1 MSYFT
6 FLGHP
11 MNLKRCLSFLVVC
24 VFTFFLA
31 FVPTSFFG
39 VNPETGL
46 PLFTLTQQRVI
57 AIFVFTAMMW
67 ILEVIPTWTTS
78 VVAIVSI
85 LLTTSNKG
93 LGFLI
98 SGEGVGQLTNYKD
111 IMAAFA
117 DPVIML
123 FLGGFVLAFAATKV
137 GLDVQLAKVML
148 KPFGTNPKMVLLGV
162 LLVIGVFSMFMSNT
176 ATAAMMLTFLTPV
189 LATLPKDGGGRIALA
204 LAIPIAANIGGMG
217 TPIGTPPNA
226 IALGAINDSL
236 PADQQI
242 TFVGWM
248 IRMVPYVIVM
258 LLFAWL
264 LLLKLYPFK
273 AKKIELKIEGQEVKA
288 TPFQKYVVWVTF
300 ALTIILWV
308 GEKWFGVNSNVVA
321 MIPFAVFSATGIMKA
336 KHLEHINWAVLWMV
350 AGGFALGTAL
360 NQTGLASTLIE
371 NIPFASWNAL
381 VVMLAGG
388 FICYFLSNFISNSA
402 AANLVVPILIVV
414 GKALSGKSD
423 PANLP
428 DGGADGGAVVAD
440 TLSKADTLIPAAD
453 SVVASA
459 DSVAVVSDSLAVA
472 SDSLATA
479 ATSAQEAAAY
489 FEALGGVPA
498 LIIGVAICASLAM
511 CLPVST
517 PPNAL
522 AHSTGMISTKQMA
535 TVGIII
541 GVVGFILGYLMLIFV
556 GF

>member
-1 MSYFT
+1 MSYFS

-11 MNLKRCLSFLVVC
+11 MNVKRCLSFLGVC
-24 VFTFFLA
+24 VITFFLA

-39 VNPETGL
+39 VDPVTAE
-46 PLFTLTQQRVI
+46 PIFTLTQQRVI
-57 AIFVFTAMMW
+57 AIFVFTALMW

-98 SGEGVGQLTNYKD
+98 AKENVGALTNYKD
-111 IMAAFA
+111 VMAAFA

-148 KPFGTNPKMVLLGV
+148 KPFGKNPKFVLLGV
-162 LLVIGVFSMFMSNT
+162 LLVIGIFSMFMSNT

-189 LATLPKDGGGRIALA
+189 LATLPKDGGGRISLA

-226 IALGAINDSL
+226 IALGALQEAGYN
-236 PADQQI
+236 I
-242 TFVGWM
+242 TFAGWM
-248 IRMVPYVIVM
+248 LRMVPFVFLM
-258 LLFAWL
+258 LFIAWIL
-264 LLLKLYPFK
+264 LQKLYPFK
-273 AKKIELKIEGQEVKA
+273 AKSIELKIEGAPVKV

-308 GEKWFGVNSNVVA
+308 GESLFKVNSNIVA
-321 MIPFAVFSATGIMKA
+321 MIPFAVFSATGILKA
-336 KHLEHINWAVLWMV
+336 RHLEHINWAVLWMV

-360 NQTGLASTLIE
+360 NQTGLATKLIE
-371 NIPFASWNAL
+371 IIPFASWNAL
-381 VVMLAGG
+381 VVMLVGG

-414 GKALSGKSD
+414 GKAMAGN
-423 PANLP
+423 PA
-428 DGGADGGAVVAD
+428 
-440 TLSKADTLIPAAD
+440 
-453 SVVASA
+453 
-459 DSVAVVSDSLAVA
+459 
-472 SDSLATA
+472 
-479 ATSAQEAAAY
+479 
-489 FEALGGVPA
+489 FENMGGVPA
-498 LIIGVAICASLAM
+498 MIIGIAISASIAM

-522 AHSTGMISTKQMA
+522 AASTGMITTKQMA
-535 TVGIII
+535 TVGIVM
-541 GVVGFILGYLMLIFV
+541 GVVGFVLGYAMLIFI

>member
-1 MSYFT
+1 MSYFS

-11 MNLKRCLSFLVVC
+11 MNVKRCVSFLIVC

-31 FVPTSFFG
+31 LVPTSFFG
-39 VNPETGL
+39 TDPVSGAN
-46 PLFTLTQQRVI
+46 LFTLTQQRVI

-98 SGEGVGQLTNYKD
+98 SKENVGTLTNYKD
-111 IMAAFA
+111 VMAAFA

-137 GLDVQLAKVML
+137 GLDVQLAKIML
-148 KPFGTNPKMVLLGV
+148 KPFGKNPKTVLLGV
-162 LLVIGVFSMFMSNT
+162 LHVIGFFSMFMSNT

-204 LAIPIAANIGGMG
+204 LAIPIAANLGGIG

-226 IALGAINDSL
+226 IALGALQEAGYN
-236 PADQQI
+236 I
-242 TFVGWM
+242 TFAGWM
-248 IRMVPYVIVM
+248 LRMVPYVIVM
-258 LLFAWL
+258 LLFAWVL
-264 LLLKLYPFK
+264 LMKMFPFK
-273 AKKIELKIEGQEVKA
+273 AKTIELKIEGAPVKV

-308 GEKWFGVNSNVVA
+308 GESIFKVNSNIVA
-321 MIPFAVFSATGIMKA
+321 MIPFAVFSATGILKA
-336 KHLEHINWAVLWMV
+336 RHLEHINWAVLWMV

-360 NQTGLASTLIE
+360 NQTGLATRLIQI
-371 NIPFASWNAL
+371 IPFASWNAL
-381 VVMLAGG
+381 IVMIVGG
-388 FICYFLSNFISNSA
+388 LICYFLSNFISNSA
-402 AANLVVPILIVV
+402 SANLVVPILVVV
-414 GKALSGKSD
+414 GTAMKD
-423 PANLP
+423 NP
-428 DGGADGGAVVAD
+428 DFV
-440 TLSKADTLIPAAD
+440 
-453 SVVASA
+453 
-459 DSVAVVSDSLAVA
+459 
-472 SDSLATA
+472 
-479 ATSAQEAAAY
+479 
-489 FEALGGVPA
+489 ALGGVPA
-498 LIIGVAICASLAM
+498 MIVGIAIAASVAM

-522 AHSTGMISTKQMA
+522 AHSTGMITTKQMA

-541 GVVGFILGYLMLIFV
+541 GVVGLTLGYLMLIFI

>member
-1 MSYFT
+1 MSYFH

-31 FVPTSFFG
+31 LVPTSFYG
-39 VNPETGL
+39 LNPETGL
-46 PLFTLTQQRVI
+46 PIFTLTQQRVI

-78 VVAIVSI
+78 VVAIVSV

-98 SGEGVGQLTNYKD
+98 AKENVGTLTNYKD

-148 KPFGTNPKMVLLGV
+148 KPFGTNPKTVLLGV
-162 LLVIGVFSMFMSNT
+162 LLVIGIFSMFMSNT

-189 LATLPKDGGGRIALA
+189 LATLPKDGGGRISLA

-226 IALGAINDSL
+226 IALGALQEAGYN
-236 PADQQI
+236 I
-242 TFVGWM
+242 TFAGWM
-248 IRMVPYVIVM
+248 LRMVPYVILM
-258 LLFAWL
+258 LVIAWFL
-264 LLLKLYPFK
+264 LMKLYPFK
-273 AKKIELKIEGQEVKA
+273 AKSIELKIEGQEVKV

-308 GEKWFGVNSNVVA
+308 GESIFKINSNIVA

-336 KHLEHINWAVLWMV
+336 RHLEHINWAVLWMV

-360 NQTGLASTLIE
+360 NQTGLASTLIKT
-371 NIPFASWNAL
+371 IPFASWNAL
-381 VVMLAGG
+381 VVMLVGG

-402 AANLVVPILIVV
+402 SANLVVPILIVV
-414 GKALSGKSD
+414 GKAMAGN
-423 PANLP
+423 P
-428 DGGADGGAVVAD
+428 G
-440 TLSKADTLIPAAD
+440 
-453 SVVASA
+453 
-459 DSVAVVSDSLAVA
+459 
-472 SDSLATA
+472 
-479 ATSAQEAAAY
+479 

-498 LIIGVAICASLAM
+498 MIIGVAIAASVAM

-522 AHSTGMISTKQMA
+522 AHSTGMITTKQMA
-535 TVGIII
+535 TVGIIM
-541 GVVGFILGYLMLIFV
+541 GAVGLTIGYLMLIFI

>member
-1 MSYFT
+1 MSYFH

-11 MNLKRCLSFLVVC
+11 MNLKRCLSFLAVC
-24 VFTFFLA
+24 VITFFLA
-31 FVPTSFFG
+31 LVPTSFYG
-39 VNPETGL
+39 VDPATGETI
-46 PLFTLTQQRVI
+46 FTLTQQRVI
-57 AIFVFTAMMW
+57 AIFVFTALMW

-98 SGEGVGQLTNYKD
+98 AKENVGALTNYKD

-148 KPFGTNPKMVLLGV
+148 KPFGTNPKTVLLGV
-162 LLVIGVFSMFMSNT
+162 LLVIGIFSMFMSNT

-189 LATLPKDGGGRIALA
+189 LATLPKDGGGRISLA

-226 IALGAINDSL
+226 IALGALQEAGFN
-236 PADQQI
+236 I

-248 IRMVPYVIVM
+248 LRMVPYVIIM
-258 LLFAWL
+258 LLFAWFL
-264 LLLKLYPFK
+264 LSKLYPFK
-273 AKKIELKIEGQEVKA
+273 AKRIELKIEGAPVKV

-308 GEKWFGVNSNVVA
+308 GESIFKINSNIVA
-321 MIPFAVFSATGIMKA
+321 MIPFAVFSATGILKA
-336 KHLEHINWAVLWMV
+336 RELEHINWAVLWMV

-360 NQTGLASTLIE
+360 NQTGLASTLIQI
-371 NIPFASWNAL
+371 IPFASWNAL
-381 VVMLAGG
+381 IVMLVGG

-402 AANLVVPILIVV
+402 AANLVVPILVVV
-414 GKALSGKSD
+414 G
-423 PANLP
+423 
-428 DGGADGGAVVAD
+428 
-440 TLSKADTLIPAAD
+440 
-453 SVVASA
+453 
-459 DSVAVVSDSLAVA
+459 
-472 SDSLATA
+472 TA
-479 ATSAQEAAAY
+479 MKDVPSFQ
-489 FEALGGVPA
+489 ALGGVPA
-498 LIIGVAICASLAM
+498 MIVGIAISASLAM

-522 AHSTGMISTKQMA
+522 AHSTGMITTKQMA
-535 TVGIII
+535 TVGIIL
-541 GVVGFILGYLMLIFV
+541 GVVGFALGYAMLIFI

>member
-1 MSYFT
+1 
-6 FLGHP
+6 

-24 VFTFFLA
+24 IFTFFLA

-46 PLFTLTQQRVI
+46 PIFTLTQQRVI

-98 SGEGVGQLTNYKD
+98 AKENIGALTNYKD
-111 IMAAFA
+111 VMAAFA

-148 KPFGTNPKMVLLGV
+148 KPFGTNPKTVLLGV
-162 LLVIGVFSMFMSNT
+162 LLVIGIFSMFMSNT

-189 LATLPKDGGGRIALA
+189 LATLPKDGGGRISLA

-226 IALGAINDSL
+226 IALGALQD
-236 PADQQI
+236 AGYAI
-242 TFVGWM
+242 TFAGWM
-248 IRMVPYVIVM
+248 LRMVPYVVLM
-258 LLFAWL
+258 LVIAWVL
-264 LLLKLYPFK
+264 LMKLYPFK
-273 AKKIELKIEGQEVKA
+273 AKSIELKIEGQEVKA

-308 GEKWFGVNSNVVA
+308 GEQWFKINSNIVA

-336 KHLEHINWAVLWMV
+336 RHLEHINWAVLWMV

-360 NQTGLASTLIE
+360 NQTGLASTLIKT
-371 NIPFASWNAL
+371 IPFASWNAL
-381 VVMLAGG
+381 VVMLVGG

-402 AANLVVPILIVV
+402 SANLVVPILIVV
-414 GKALSGKSD
+414 GKAMAGN
-423 PANLP
+423 PA
-428 DGGADGGAVVAD
+428 
-440 TLSKADTLIPAAD
+440 
-453 SVVASA
+453 
-459 DSVAVVSDSLAVA
+459 
-472 SDSLATA
+472 
-479 ATSAQEAAAY
+479 
-489 FEALGGVPA
+489 FENLGGVPA
-498 LIIGVAICASLAM
+498 MIIGVAICASLAM

-522 AHSTGMISTKQMA
+522 AHSTGMITTKQMA
-535 TVGIII
+535 TVGIIM
-541 GVVGFILGYLMLIFV
+541 GAVGLVIGYLMLIFV

>member
-1 MSYFT
+1 MSYFS

-11 MNLKRCLSFLVVC
+11 MNVKRCLSFLGVC
-24 VFTFFLA
+24 VITFFLA

-39 VNPETGL
+39 VDPVTAE
-46 PLFTLTQQRVI
+46 PIFTLTQQRVI
-57 AIFVFTAMMW
+57 AIFVFTALMW

-98 SGEGVGQLTNYKD
+98 AKENVGALTNYKD
-111 IMAAFA
+111 VMAAFA

-148 KPFGTNPKMVLLGV
+148 KPFGKNPKFVLLGV
-162 LLVIGVFSMFMSNT
+162 LLVIGIFSMFMSNT

-189 LATLPKDGGGRIALA
+189 LATLPKDGGGRISLA

-226 IALGAINDSL
+226 IALGALQEAGYN
-236 PADQQI
+236 I
-242 TFVGWM
+242 TFASWM
-248 IRMVPYVIVM
+248 LRMVPFVFIM
-258 LLFAWL
+258 LFIAWIL
-264 LLLKLYPFK
+264 LQKLYPFK
-273 AKKIELKIEGQEVKA
+273 AKSIELKIEGAPVKV

-308 GEKWFGVNSNVVA
+308 GESLFKVNSNIVA
-321 MIPFAVFSATGIMKA
+321 MIPFAVFSATGILKA
-336 KHLEHINWAVLWMV
+336 RHLEHINWAVLWMV

-360 NQTGLASTLIE
+360 NQTGLATKLIE
-371 NIPFASWNAL
+371 IIPFASWNAL
-381 VVMLAGG
+381 VVMLVGG

-414 GKALSGKSD
+414 GKAMSGN
-423 PANLP
+423 PA
-428 DGGADGGAVVAD
+428 
-440 TLSKADTLIPAAD
+440 
-453 SVVASA
+453 
-459 DSVAVVSDSLAVA
+459 
-472 SDSLATA
+472 
-479 ATSAQEAAAY
+479 
-489 FEALGGVPA
+489 FENMGGVPA
-498 LIIGVAICASLAM
+498 MIIGIAISASIAM

-522 AHSTGMISTKQMA
+522 AASTGMITTKQMA
-535 TVGIII
+535 TVGIVM
-541 GVVGFILGYLMLIFV
+541 GVVGFALGYLMLIFI

>member
-11 MNLKRCLSFLVVC
+11 MNLRRCLSFLVVC

-31 FVPTSFFG
+31 LVPTSFYG
-39 VNPETGL
+39 VNPETL
-46 PLFTLTQQRVI
+46 EPIFTLTQQRVI

-78 VVAIVSI
+78 VVAIVAI

-98 SGEGVGQLTNYKD
+98 SKENVGLLTNYRD
-111 IMAAFA
+111 VMAAFA

-148 KPFGTNPKMVLLGV
+148 KPFGKNPKFVLLGL
-162 LLVIGVFSMFMSNT
+162 LLVIGIFSMFMSNT

-189 LATLPKDGGGRIALA
+189 LATLPKDGGGRISLA
-204 LAIPIAANIGGMG
+204 LAIPIAANLGGMG

-226 IALGAINDSL
+226 IALGALQD
-236 PADQQI
+236 AGYGI

-248 IRMVPYVIVM
+248 LRMVPYVIIM
-258 LLFAWL
+258 LLIAWVL
-264 LLLKLYPFK
+264 LMKMFPFK
-273 AKKIELKIEGQEVKA
+273 AKSIELKIEGEPVKV
-288 TPFQKYVVWVTF
+288 TPFQKYVVWFTF
-300 ALTIILWV
+300 ALTIILWI
-308 GEKWFGVNSNVVA
+308 GEEWIGVNSNVVA
-321 MIPFAVFSATGIMKA
+321 MIPFAVFSATGILKA
-336 KHLEHINWAVLWMV
+336 RHLEHINWAVLWMV

-360 NQTGLASTLIE
+360 NQTGLAATLIKT
-371 NIPFASWNAL
+371 IPFASWNAIL
-381 VVMLAGG
+381 VMLVGG

-414 GKALSGKSD
+414 GKAMSGN
-423 PANLP
+423 PAFE
-428 DGGADGGAVVAD
+428 
-440 TLSKADTLIPAAD
+440 
-453 SVVASA
+453 SV
-459 DSVAVVSDSLAVA
+459 
-472 SDSLATA
+472 
-479 ATSAQEAAAY
+479 
-489 FEALGGVPA
+489 GGVPA
-498 LIIGVAICASLAM
+498 MIIGIAISASLAM

-522 AHSTGMISTKQMA
+522 AHSTGMITTRQMA
-535 TVGIII
+535 TVGIIL
-541 GVVGFILGYLMLIFV
+541 GAVGFALGYLMLIFI

>member
-11 MNLKRCLSFLVVC
+11 MNLRRCLSFLVVC
-24 VFTFFLA
+24 IFTFFLA
-31 FVPTSFFG
+31 LVPTSFYG
-39 VNPETGL
+39 VNPDTLE
-46 PLFTLTQQRVI
+46 PIFTLTQQRVI

-98 SGEGVGQLTNYKD
+98 AKENIGALTNYKD

-148 KPFGTNPKMVLLGV
+148 KPFGTNPKTVLLGI
-162 LLVIGVFSMFMSNT
+162 LLVIGIFSMFMSNT

-189 LATLPKDGGGRIALA
+189 LATLPKDGGGRISLA

-226 IALGAINDSL
+226 IALGAL
-236 PADQQI
+236 QEAGYAI
-242 TFVGWM
+242 TFAGWM
-248 IRMVPYVIVM
+248 LRMVPYVIVM
-258 LLFAWL
+258 LLFAWFL
-264 LLLKLYPFK
+264 LMKLYPFK
-273 AKKIELKIEGQEVKA
+273 AKSIELKIEGAPVKT

-308 GEKWFGVNSNVVA
+308 GESLFKVNSNIVA
-321 MIPFAVFSATGIMKA
+321 MIPFAVFSATGILKSRD
-336 KHLEHINWAVLWMV
+336 LEHINWAVLWMV

-360 NQTGLASTLIE
+360 NQTGLAMTLIKT
-371 NIPFASWNAL
+371 IPFASWNAL
-381 VVMLAGG
+381 VVMLVGG

-402 AANLVVPILIVV
+402 SANLVVPILIVV
-414 GKALSGKSD
+414 GKAMSGN
-423 PANLP
+423 P
-428 DGGADGGAVVAD
+428 G
-440 TLSKADTLIPAAD
+440 
-453 SVVASA
+453 
-459 DSVAVVSDSLAVA
+459 
-472 SDSLATA
+472 
-479 ATSAQEAAAY
+479 
-489 FEALGGVPA
+489 FESLGGVPA
-498 LIIGVAICASLAM
+498 MIIGVAICASLAM

-522 AHSTGMISTKQMA
+522 AHSTGMITTRQMS
-535 TVGIII
+535 TVGMII
-541 GVVGFILGYLMLIFV
+541 GAVGLVLGYLMLIFI

>member
-1 MSYFT
+1 MSYFS

-11 MNLKRCLSFLVVC
+11 MNVKRCLSFLGVC
-24 VFTFFLA
+24 VITFFLA

-39 VNPETGL
+39 VDPVTAE
-46 PLFTLTQQRVI
+46 PIFTLTQQRVI
-57 AIFVFTAMMW
+57 AIFVFTALMW

-98 SGEGVGQLTNYKD
+98 AKENVGALTNYKD
-111 IMAAFA
+111 VMAAFA

-137 GLDVQLAKVML
+137 GLDVQLANVML
-148 KPFGTNPKMVLLGV
+148 KPFGKNPKFVLLGV
-162 LLVIGVFSMFMSNT
+162 LLVIGIFSMFMSNT

-189 LATLPKDGGGRIALA
+189 LATLPKDGGGRISLA

-226 IALGAINDSL
+226 IALGALQEAGYN
-236 PADQQI
+236 I
-242 TFVGWM
+242 TFAGWM
-248 IRMVPYVIVM
+248 LRMVPFVFLM
-258 LLFAWL
+258 LFIAWIL
-264 LLLKLYPFK
+264 LQKLYPFK
-273 AKKIELKIEGQEVKA
+273 AKSIELKIEGAPVKV

-308 GEKWFGVNSNVVA
+308 GESLFKVNSNIVA
-321 MIPFAVFSATGIMKA
+321 MIPFAVFSATGILKA
-336 KHLEHINWAVLWMV
+336 RHLEHINWAVLWMV

-360 NQTGLASTLIE
+360 NQTGLATKLIE
-371 NIPFASWNAL
+371 IIPFASWNAL
-381 VVMLAGG
+381 VVMLVGG

-414 GKALSGKSD
+414 GKAMAGN
-423 PANLP
+423 PA
-428 DGGADGGAVVAD
+428 
-440 TLSKADTLIPAAD
+440 
-453 SVVASA
+453 
-459 DSVAVVSDSLAVA
+459 
-472 SDSLATA
+472 
-479 ATSAQEAAAY
+479 
-489 FEALGGVPA
+489 FENMGGVPA
-498 LIIGVAICASLAM
+498 MIIGIAISASIAM

-522 AHSTGMISTKQMA
+522 AASTGMITTKQMA
-535 TVGIII
+535 TVGIVM
-541 GVVGFILGYLMLIFV
+541 GVVGFVLGYAMLIFI

>member
-1 MSYFT
+1 MSYFS

-24 VFTFFLA
+24 IFTFFLA
-31 FVPTSFFG
+31 LVPTSFYG
-39 VNPETGL
+39 VNPDTLE
-46 PLFTLTQQRVI
+46 PIFTLTQQRVI

-98 SGEGVGQLTNYKD
+98 AKENIGALTNYKD

-148 KPFGTNPKMVLLGV
+148 KPFGTNPKTVLLGV
-162 LLVIGVFSMFMSNT
+162 LLVIGIFSMFMSNT

-189 LATLPKDGGGRIALA
+189 LATLPKDGGGRISLA

-226 IALGAINDSL
+226 IALGALQEAGDAL
-236 PADQQI
+236 
-242 TFVGWM
+242 TFAGWM
-248 IRMVPYVIVM
+248 LRMVPYVIVM
-258 LLFAWL
+258 LLIAWVL
-264 LLLKLYPFK
+264 LMKLYPFK
-273 AKKIELKIEGQEVKA
+273 AKSIELKIEGAPVKT

-308 GEKWFGVNSNVVA
+308 GESIFKINSNIVA

-336 KHLEHINWAVLWMV
+336 RDLEHINWAVLWMV

-360 NQTGLASTLIE
+360 NQTGLAMTLIKT
-371 NIPFASWNAL
+371 IPFANWNAL
-381 VVMLAGG
+381 VVMLVGG

-402 AANLVVPILIVV
+402 SANLVVPILIVI
-414 GKALSGKSD
+414 GKAMEGN
-423 PANLP
+423 P
-428 DGGADGGAVVAD
+428 G
-440 TLSKADTLIPAAD
+440 
-453 SVVASA
+453 
-459 DSVAVVSDSLAVA
+459 
-472 SDSLATA
+472 
-479 ATSAQEAAAY
+479 
-489 FEALGGVPA
+489 FESLGGVKA
-498 LIIGVAICASLAM
+498 MIIGVAICASIAM

-522 AHSTGMISTKQMA
+522 AHSTGMITTKQMA
-535 TVGIII
+535 TVGLIL
-541 GVVGFILGYLMLIFV
+541 GAVGFILGYLMLIFI

>member
-1 MSYFT
+1 MSYFH

-31 FVPTSFFG
+31 LVPTSFYG
-39 VNPETGL
+39 VNPETL
-46 PLFTLTQQRVI
+46 EPIFTLTQQRVI

-78 VVAIVSI
+78 VVAIVAI

-93 LGFLI
+93 LGFLMMKENL
-98 SGEGVGQLTNYKD
+98 GDMTNYKS

-148 KPFGTNPKMVLLGV
+148 KPFGNKPRTVLLGV
-162 LLVIGVFSMFMSNT
+162 LLVIGIFSMFMSNT

-189 LATLPKDGGGRIALA
+189 LLTLPADGGGRISFA
-204 LAIPIAANIGGMG
+204 LAIPIAANLGGIG

-226 IALGAINDSL
+226 IALGALQEAGFN
-236 PADQQI
+236 I

-258 LLFAWL
+258 LLIAWFL
-264 LLLKLYPFK
+264 LTKMFPFK
-273 AKKIELKIEGQEVKA
+273 AKTIDLKIEGAPVKV

-308 GEKWFGVNSNVVA
+308 FEGVIGVNSNIVA
-321 MIPFAVFSATGIMKA
+321 MIPFAVFSATGILKA
-336 KHLEHINWAVLWMV
+336 RDLEHINWAVLWMV

-360 NQTGLASTLIE
+360 NQTGLATTLI
-371 NIPFASWNAL
+371 NTIPFASWNAL
-381 VVMLAGG
+381 VVMLVGG

-414 GKALSGKSD
+414 GKAMAGN
-423 PANLP
+423 PA
-428 DGGADGGAVVAD
+428 
-440 TLSKADTLIPAAD
+440 
-453 SVVASA
+453 
-459 DSVAVVSDSLAVA
+459 
-472 SDSLATA
+472 
-479 ATSAQEAAAY
+479 
-489 FEALGGVPA
+489 FESLGGIPSMIA
-498 LIIGVAICASLAM
+498 GIAICASVAM

-522 AHSTGMISTKQMA
+522 AASTGMITTKQMA
-535 TVGIII
+535 TVGIIL
-541 GVVGFILGYLMLIFV
+541 GVVGIALGYLMLIFI

>member
-1 MSYFT
+1 MSYFS

-24 VFTFFLA
+24 IFTFFLA
-31 FVPTSFFG
+31 LVPTSFYG
-39 VNPETGL
+39 VNPDTLE
-46 PLFTLTQQRVI
+46 PIFTLTQQRVI

-98 SGEGVGQLTNYKD
+98 AKENIGALTNYKD

-148 KPFGTNPKMVLLGV
+148 KPFGTNPKTVLLGV
-162 LLVIGVFSMFMSNT
+162 LLVIGIFSMFMSNT

-189 LATLPKDGGGRIALA
+189 LATLPKDGGGRISLA

-226 IALGAINDSL
+226 IALGAL
-236 PADQQI
+236 QEAGYAI
-242 TFVGWM
+242 TFAGWM
-248 IRMVPYVIVM
+248 LRMVPYVIIM
-258 LLFAWL
+258 LLIAWVL
-264 LLLKLYPFK
+264 LMKLYPFK
-273 AKKIELKIEGQEVKA
+273 AKSIELKIEGAPVKT

-308 GEKWFGVNSNVVA
+308 GEGIFKVNSNIVA
-321 MIPFAVFSATGIMKA
+321 MIPFAVFSATGILKA
-336 KHLEHINWAVLWMV
+336 RDLEHINWAVLWMV

-360 NQTGLASTLIE
+360 NQTGLATTLI
-371 NIPFASWNAL
+371 NTIPFASWNAL
-381 VVMLAGG
+381 VVMLVGG

-402 AANLVVPILIVV
+402 
-414 GKALSGKSD
+414 S
-423 PANLP
+423 
-428 DGGADGGAVVAD
+428 
-440 TLSKADTLIPAAD
+440 
-453 SVVASA
+453 
-459 DSVAVVSDSLAVA
+459 
-472 SDSLATA
+472 
-479 ATSAQEAAAY
+479 
-489 FEALGGVPA
+489 
-498 LIIGVAICASLAM
+498 AICEAM
-511 CLPVST
+511 VRF
-517 PPNAL
+517 
-522 AHSTGMISTKQMA
+522 QMR
-535 TVGIII
+535 V
-541 GVVGFILGYLMLIFV
+541 
-556 GF
+556 

>member
-24 VFTFFLA
+24 IFTFFLA
-31 FVPTSFFG
+31 LVPTSFFG
-39 VNPETGL
+39 VNPDTGL
-46 PLFTLTQQRVI
+46 PIFTLTQQRVI

-98 SGEGVGQLTNYKD
+98 AKENIGALTNYKD
-111 IMAAFA
+111 VMAAFA

-148 KPFGTNPKMVLLGV
+148 KPFGTNPKTVLLGV
-162 LLVIGVFSMFMSNT
+162 LLVIGIFSMFMSNT

-189 LATLPKDGGGRIALA
+189 LATLPKDGGGRISLA

-226 IALGAINDSL
+226 IALGALQD
-236 PADQQI
+236 AGYAI
-242 TFVGWM
+242 TFAGWM
-248 IRMVPYVIVM
+248 LRMVPYVIIM
-258 LLFAWL
+258 LVFAWVL
-264 LLLKLYPFK
+264 LMKLYPFK
-273 AKKIELKIEGQEVKA
+273 AKSIELKIEGQEVKA

-308 GEKWFGVNSNVVA
+308 GEQWFKINSNIVA

-360 NQTGLASTLIE
+360 NQTGLASTLIKT
-371 NIPFASWNAL
+371 IPFASWNAL
-381 VVMLAGG
+381 VVMLVGG

-402 AANLVVPILIVV
+402 SANLVVPILIVV
-414 GKALSGKSD
+414 GKALMGN
-423 PANLP
+423 PH
-428 DGGADGGAVVAD
+428 
-440 TLSKADTLIPAAD
+440 
-453 SVVASA
+453 
-459 DSVAVVSDSLAVA
+459 
-472 SDSLATA
+472 
-479 ATSAQEAAAY
+479 
-489 FEALGGVPA
+489 FESLGGVPA
-498 LIIGVAICASLAM
+498 MIIGVAICASLAM

-522 AHSTGMISTKQMA
+522 AHSTGMITTKQMA
-535 TVGIII
+535 TVGIVM
-541 GVVGFILGYLMLIFV
+541 GVVGLVLGYLMLIFI

>member
-1 MSYFT
+1 MSYFH

-31 FVPTSFFG
+31 LVPTSFYG
-39 VNPETGL
+39 VNPETL
-46 PLFTLTQQRVI
+46 EPIFTLTQQRVI

-78 VVAIVSI
+78 VVAIVAI

-93 LGFLI
+93 LGFLMMKENI
-98 SGEGVGQLTNYKD
+98 GEMTNYKS

-148 KPFGTNPKMVLLGV
+148 KPFGNKPKTVLLGV
-162 LLVIGVFSMFMSNT
+162 LLVIGIFSMFMSNT

-189 LATLPKDGGGRIALA
+189 LLTLPADGGGRISFA
-204 LAIPIAANIGGMG
+204 LAIPIAANLGGIG

-226 IALGAINDSL
+226 IALGALQEAGYN
-236 PADQQI
+236 I

-258 LLFAWL
+258 LLIAWFL
-264 LLLKLYPFK
+264 LTKMFPFK
-273 AKKIELKIEGQEVKA
+273 AKTIELKIEGAPVKV

-308 GEKWFGVNSNVVA
+308 FEGVIGVNSNIVA
-321 MIPFAVFSATGIMKA
+321 MIPFAVFSATGILKSRD
-336 KHLEHINWAVLWMV
+336 LEHINWAVLWMV

-360 NQTGLASTLIE
+360 NQTGLATTLI
-371 NIPFASWNAL
+371 NTIPFASWNAL
-381 VVMLAGG
+381 VVMLVGG
-388 FICYFLSNFISNSA
+388 LICYFLSNFISNSA

-414 GKALSGKSD
+414 GKAMAGN
-423 PANLP
+423 P
-428 DGGADGGAVVAD
+428 G
-440 TLSKADTLIPAAD
+440 
-453 SVVASA
+453 
-459 DSVAVVSDSLAVA
+459 
-472 SDSLATA
+472 
-479 ATSAQEAAAY
+479 
-489 FEALGGVPA
+489 FESLGGIPSMIA
-498 LIIGVAICASLAM
+498 GIAICASVAM

-522 AHSTGMISTKQMA
+522 AASTGMITTKQMA
-535 TVGIII
+535 TVGIIL
-541 GVVGFILGYLMLIFV
+541 GVVGLVLGYLMLIFI

>member
-1 MSYFT
+1 MSYFH

-31 FVPTSFFG
+31 FVPSSFYG
-39 VNPETGL
+39 INPETGL
-46 PLFTLTQQRVI
+46 PIFTLTQQRVI

-98 SGEGVGQLTNYKD
+98 AKETVGALTNYKD

-148 KPFGTNPKMVLLGV
+148 KPFGTNPKTVLLGV
-162 LLVIGVFSMFMSNT
+162 LLVIGIFSMFMSNT

-189 LATLPKDGGGRIALA
+189 LATLPKDGGGRISLA

-226 IALGAINDSL
+226 IALGALQEAGYN
-236 PADQQI
+236 I
-242 TFVGWM
+242 TFAGWM
-248 IRMVPYVIVM
+248 LRMVPYVILM
-258 LLFAWL
+258 LVIAWFL
-264 LLLKLYPFK
+264 LMKLYPFK
-273 AKKIELKIEGQEVKA
+273 AKSIELKIEGQEIKV

-308 GEKWFGVNSNVVA
+308 GESIFKINSNIVA

-336 KHLEHINWAVLWMV
+336 RHLEHINWAVLWMV

-360 NQTGLASTLIE
+360 NQTGLASTLIKT
-371 NIPFASWNAL
+371 IPFASWNAL
-381 VVMLAGG
+381 IVMLVGG

-402 AANLVVPILIVV
+402 SANLVVPILIVV
-414 GKALSGKSD
+414 GKAMAGN
-423 PANLP
+423 P
-428 DGGADGGAVVAD
+428 G
-440 TLSKADTLIPAAD
+440 
-453 SVVASA
+453 
-459 DSVAVVSDSLAVA
+459 
-472 SDSLATA
+472 
-479 ATSAQEAAAY
+479 

-498 LIIGVAICASLAM
+498 MIIGVAICASLAM

-522 AHSTGMISTKQMA
+522 AHSTGMITTKQMA
-535 TVGIII
+535 TVGIVI
-541 GVVGFILGYLMLIFV
+541 GAVGLVLGYLMLIFI

>member
-1 MSYFT
+1 MSYFH

-31 FVPTSFFG
+31 LVPTSFYG
-39 VNPETGL
+39 INPETGL
-46 PLFTLTQQRVI
+46 PIFTLTQQRVI

-98 SGEGVGQLTNYKD
+98 AKENVGALTNYKD
-111 IMAAFA
+111 VMAAFA

-148 KPFGTNPKMVLLGV
+148 KPFGTNPKTVLLGV
-162 LLVIGVFSMFMSNT
+162 LLVIGIFSMFMSNT

-189 LATLPKDGGGRIALA
+189 LATLPKDGGGRISLA

-226 IALGAINDSL
+226 IALGALQEAGYN
-236 PADQQI
+236 I
-242 TFVGWM
+242 TFAGWM
-248 IRMVPYVIVM
+248 LRMVPYVILM
-258 LLFAWL
+258 LVIAWFL
-264 LLLKLYPFK
+264 LMKLYPFK
-273 AKKIELKIEGQEVKA
+273 AKSIELKIEGQEVKV

-308 GEKWFGVNSNVVA
+308 GESIFKINSNIVA
-321 MIPFAVFSATGIMKA
+321 MIPFAVFSATGILKA

-360 NQTGLASTLIE
+360 NQTGLASTLIKT
-371 NIPFASWNAL
+371 IPFASWNAL
-381 VVMLAGG
+381 VVMLVGG

-402 AANLVVPILIVV
+402 SANLVVPILIVV
-414 GKALSGKSD
+414 GKAMAGN
-423 PANLP
+423 P
-428 DGGADGGAVVAD
+428 G
-440 TLSKADTLIPAAD
+440 
-453 SVVASA
+453 
-459 DSVAVVSDSLAVA
+459 
-472 SDSLATA
+472 
-479 ATSAQEAAAY
+479 

-498 LIIGVAICASLAM
+498 MIVGVAIAASVAM

-522 AHSTGMISTKQMA
+522 AHSTGMITTKQMA
-535 TVGIII
+535 TVGIIM
-541 GVVGFILGYLMLIFV
+541 GAVGLTLGYLMLIFI

>member
-31 FVPTSFFG
+31 LVPTTFYG

-46 PLFTLTQQRVI
+46 PIFTLTQQRVI

-93 LGFLI
+93 LGFLMVKDNI
-98 SGEGVGQLTNYKD
+98 GELTNYKSV
-111 IMAAFA
+111 MAAFA

-148 KPFGTNPKMVLLGV
+148 KPFGTNPKTVLLGL

-176 ATAAMMLTFLTPV
+176 ATAAMMLTFLTPL
-189 LATLPKDGGGRIALA
+189 LATLPKDGGGRISLA
-204 LAIPIAANIGGMG
+204 LAIPIAANLGGMG

-226 IALGAINDSL
+226 IALGALQDAGYN
-236 PADQQI
+236 I

-248 IRMVPYVIVM
+248 IRMIPYVIVM
-258 LLFAWL
+258 LLIAWVL
-264 LLLKLYPFK
+264 LMKLYPFK
-273 AKKIELKIEGQEVKA
+273 AKKIEIKIEGTEIKA

-308 GEKWFGVNSNVVA
+308 GESLFKVNSNIVA
-321 MIPFAVFSATGIMKA
+321 MIPFAVFSATGILKA
-336 KHLEHINWAVLWMV
+336 RDLEHINWAVLWMV

-360 NQTGLASTLIE
+360 NQTGLASTLIQT
-371 NIPFASWNAL
+371 IPFASWNAI
-381 VVMLAGG
+381 VVMLVGG

-402 AANLVVPILIVV
+402 SANLVVPILIVV
-414 GKALSGKSD
+414 GKAMSGNPS
-423 PANLP
+423 
-428 DGGADGGAVVAD
+428 
-440 TLSKADTLIPAAD
+440 
-453 SVVASA
+453 
-459 DSVAVVSDSLAVA
+459 
-472 SDSLATA
+472 
-479 ATSAQEAAAY
+479 
-489 FEALGGVPA
+489 FESLGGVPA
-498 LIIGVAICASLAM
+498 MIVGIAIAASLAM

-522 AHSTGMISTKQMA
+522 AHSTGMITTKQMA
-535 TVGIII
+535 TVGIIL
-541 GVVGFILGYLMLIFV
+541 GVVGFVLGYLMLIFI

>member
-31 FVPTSFFG
+31 LVPTSFYG
-39 VNPETGL
+39 INPETGL
-46 PLFTLTQQRVI
+46 PIFTLTQQRVI

-78 VVAIVSI
+78 VVAIVAI

-93 LGFLI
+93 LGFLMAKDNI
-98 SGEGVGQLTNYKD
+98 GDLTNYKS

-137 GLDVQLAKVML
+137 GLDVQLARVML
-148 KPFGTNPKMVLLGV
+148 KPFGTNPKTVLLGV
-162 LLVIGVFSMFMSNT
+162 LLVIGIFSMFMSNT

-189 LATLPKDGGGRIALA
+189 LATLPKDGGGRISLA
-204 LAIPIAANIGGMG
+204 LAIPIAANLGGMG

-226 IALGAINDSL
+226 IALGALQEAGYN
-236 PADQQI
+236 I

-248 IRMVPYVIVM
+248 LRMVPYVLIM
-258 LLFAWL
+258 LLFAWFL
-264 LLLKLYPFK
+264 LTKLYPFK
-273 AKKIELKIEGQEVKA
+273 AKKIELKIEGAPIKT

-308 GEKWFGVNSNVVA
+308 GESLFKVNSNIVA
-321 MIPFAVFSATGIMKA
+321 MIPFAVFSATGILKA
-336 KHLEHINWAVLWMV
+336 RDLEHINWAVLWMV

-360 NQTGLASTLIE
+360 NQTGLATTLI
-371 NIPFASWNAL
+371 NTIPFASWNAL
-381 VVMLAGG
+381 VVMLVGG

-402 AANLVVPILIVV
+402 SANLVVPILIVV
-414 GKALSGKSD
+414 GKAMSGNPS
-423 PANLP
+423 
-428 DGGADGGAVVAD
+428 
-440 TLSKADTLIPAAD
+440 
-453 SVVASA
+453 
-459 DSVAVVSDSLAVA
+459 
-472 SDSLATA
+472 
-479 ATSAQEAAAY
+479 

-498 LIIGVAICASLAM
+498 MIAGVAICASLAM

-522 AHSTGMISTKQMA
+522 AHSTGMITTKQMA
-535 TVGIII
+535 KVGVII
-541 GVVGFILGYLMLIFV
+541 GAVGFVLGYLMLMFI

>member
-1 MSYFT
+1 MSYFH

-11 MNLKRCLSFLVVC
+11 MNLKRGLSFLAVC
-24 VFTFFLA
+24 VITFFLA
-31 FVPTSFFG
+31 LVPTSFYG
-39 VNPETGL
+39 VDPATGETI
-46 PLFTLTQQRVI
+46 FTLTQQRVI
-57 AIFVFTAMMW
+57 AIFVFTALMW

-98 SGEGVGQLTNYKD
+98 TKENVGALTNYKD
-111 IMAAFA
+111 VMAAFA

-148 KPFGTNPKMVLLGV
+148 KPFGTNPKAVLLGI
-162 LLVIGVFSMFMSNT
+162 LLVIGIFSMFMSNT

-189 LATLPKDGGGRIALA
+189 LATLPKDGGGRISLA

-226 IALGAINDSL
+226 IALGALQEAGFN
-236 PADQQI
+236 I

-248 IRMVPYVIVM
+248 LRMVPYVIIM
-258 LLFAWL
+258 LLFAWFL
-264 LLLKLYPFK
+264 LMKMYPFK
-273 AKKIELKIEGQEVKA
+273 AKRIELKIEGAPVKV

-308 GEKWFGVNSNVVA
+308 GESLFKINSNIVA
-321 MIPFAVFSATGIMKA
+321 MIPFAVFSATGILKA
-336 KHLEHINWAVLWMV
+336 RELEHINWAVLWMV

-360 NQTGLASTLIE
+360 NQTGLAATLIQI
-371 NIPFASWNAL
+371 IPFASWNAL
-381 VVMLAGG
+381 VVMLVGG

-402 AANLVVPILIVV
+402 AANLVVPILVVV
-414 GKALSGKSD
+414 G
-423 PANLP
+423 
-428 DGGADGGAVVAD
+428 
-440 TLSKADTLIPAAD
+440 
-453 SVVASA
+453 
-459 DSVAVVSDSLAVA
+459 
-472 SDSLATA
+472 TA
-479 ATSAQEAAAY
+479 MKDVPSFQ
-489 FEALGGVPA
+489 ALGGVCA
-498 LIIGVAICASLAM
+498 MIVGIAISASLAM

-522 AHSTGMISTKQMA
+522 AHSTGMITTKQMA
-535 TVGIII
+535 TVGIIL
-541 GVVGFILGYLMLIFV
+541 GVVGFALGYAMLIFI

>member
-1 MSYFT
+1 MSYFS

-11 MNLKRCLSFLVVC
+11 MNVKRCLSFLGVC
-24 VFTFFLA
+24 VITFFLA

-39 VNPETGL
+39 VDPVTAE
-46 PLFTLTQQRVI
+46 PIFTLTQQRVI
-57 AIFVFTAMMW
+57 AIFVFTALMW
-67 ILEVIPTWTTS
+67 IFEVIPTWTTS

-98 SGEGVGQLTNYKD
+98 AKENVGALTNYKD
-111 IMAAFA
+111 VMAAFA

-148 KPFGTNPKMVLLGV
+148 KPFGKNPKFVLLGV
-162 LLVIGVFSMFMSNT
+162 LLVIGIFSMFMSNT

-189 LATLPKDGGGRIALA
+189 LATLPKDGGGRISLA

-226 IALGAINDSL
+226 IALGALQEAGYN
-236 PADQQI
+236 I
-242 TFVGWM
+242 TFAGWM
-248 IRMVPYVIVM
+248 LRMVPYVLLM
-258 LLFAWL
+258 LFIAWIL
-264 LLLKLYPFK
+264 LQKMYPFK
-273 AKKIELKIEGQEVKA
+273 AKSIELKIEGAPVKV

-308 GEKWFGVNSNVVA
+308 GESLFKVNSNIVA
-321 MIPFAVFSATGIMKA
+321 MIPFAVFSATGILKA
-336 KHLEHINWAVLWMV
+336 RHLEHINWAVLWMV

-360 NQTGLASTLIE
+360 NQTGLATKLIE
-371 NIPFASWNAL
+371 IIPFASWNAL
-381 VVMLAGG
+381 VVMLVGG

-414 GKALSGKSD
+414 GKAMAGN
-423 PANLP
+423 PA
-428 DGGADGGAVVAD
+428 
-440 TLSKADTLIPAAD
+440 
-453 SVVASA
+453 
-459 DSVAVVSDSLAVA
+459 
-472 SDSLATA
+472 
-479 ATSAQEAAAY
+479 
-489 FEALGGVPA
+489 FENMGGVPA
-498 LIIGVAICASLAM
+498 MIIGIAISASIAM

-522 AHSTGMISTKQMA
+522 AASTGMITTKQMA
-535 TVGIII
+535 TVGIVM
-541 GVVGFILGYLMLIFV
+541 GVVGFVLGYAMLIFI

>member
-1 MSYFT
+1 MSYFS

-11 MNLKRCLSFLVVC
+11 MNVKRCLSFLGVC
-24 VFTFFLA
+24 VITFFLA

-39 VNPETGL
+39 VDPVTAE
-46 PLFTLTQQRVI
+46 PIFTLTQQRVI
-57 AIFVFTAMMW
+57 AIFVFTALMW

-98 SGEGVGQLTNYKD
+98 AKENVGALTNYKD
-111 IMAAFA
+111 VMAAFA

-148 KPFGTNPKMVLLGV
+148 KPFGKNPKFVLLGV
-162 LLVIGVFSMFMSNT
+162 LLVIGIFSMFMSNT

-189 LATLPKDGGGRIALA
+189 LATLPKDGGGRISLA

-226 IALGAINDSL
+226 IALGALQEAGYN
-236 PADQQI
+236 I
-242 TFVGWM
+242 TFAGWM
-248 IRMVPYVIVM
+248 LRMVPFVFLM
-258 LLFAWL
+258 LFIAWIL
-264 LLLKLYPFK
+264 LQKLYPFK
-273 AKKIELKIEGQEVKA
+273 AKSIELKIEGAPVKV

-308 GEKWFGVNSNVVA
+308 GESLFKVNSNIVA
-321 MIPFAVFSATGIMKA
+321 MIPFAVFSATGILKA
-336 KHLEHINWAVLWMV
+336 RHLEHINWAVLWMV

-360 NQTGLASTLIE
+360 NQTGLATKLIE
-371 NIPFASWNAL
+371 IIPFASWNAL
-381 VVMLAGG
+381 VVMLVGG

-414 GKALSGKSD
+414 GKAMAGN
-423 PANLP
+423 PAFDNM
-428 DGGADGGAVVAD
+428 
-440 TLSKADTLIPAAD
+440 
-453 SVVASA
+453 
-459 DSVAVVSDSLAVA
+459 
-472 SDSLATA
+472 
-479 ATSAQEAAAY
+479 
-489 FEALGGVPA
+489 GGVPA
-498 LIIGVAICASLAM
+498 MIVGIAVCASIAM

-522 AHSTGMISTKQMA
+522 AASTGMITTKQMA
-535 TVGIII
+535 TVGIVI
-541 GVVGFILGYLMLIFV
+541 GVVGFALGYLMLIFI

>member
-31 FVPTSFFG
+31 LVPTSFYG

-46 PLFTLTQQRVI
+46 PIFTLTQQRVI

-93 LGFLI
+93 LGFLMVKDNI
-98 SGEGVGQLTNYKD
+98 GELTNYKSV
-111 IMAAFA
+111 MAAFA

-148 KPFGTNPKMVLLGV
+148 KPFGTNPKTVLLGL

-189 LATLPKDGGGRIALA
+189 LATLPKDGGGRISLA
-204 LAIPIAANIGGMG
+204 LAIPIAANLGGMG

-226 IALGAINDSL
+226 IALGALQDAGYN
-236 PADQQI
+236 I

-248 IRMVPYVIVM
+248 LRMIPYVIVM
-258 LLFAWL
+258 LLIAWVL
-264 LLLKLYPFK
+264 LMKLYPFK
-273 AKKIELKIEGQEVKA
+273 AKKIEIKIEGAEIKA

-308 GEKWFGVNSNVVA
+308 GESLFKVNSNIVA
-321 MIPFAVFSATGIMKA
+321 MIPFAVFSATGILKA
-336 KHLEHINWAVLWMV
+336 RDLEHINWAVLWMV

-360 NQTGLASTLIE
+360 NQTGLASTLIQT
-371 NIPFASWNAL
+371 IPFASWNAI
-381 VVMLAGG
+381 VVMLVGG

-402 AANLVVPILIVV
+402 SANLVVPILIVV
-414 GKALSGKSD
+414 GKAMSGNPS
-423 PANLP
+423 
-428 DGGADGGAVVAD
+428 
-440 TLSKADTLIPAAD
+440 
-453 SVVASA
+453 
-459 DSVAVVSDSLAVA
+459 
-472 SDSLATA
+472 
-479 ATSAQEAAAY
+479 
-489 FEALGGVPA
+489 FESLGGVPA
-498 LIIGVAICASLAM
+498 MIVGIAIAASLAM

-522 AHSTGMISTKQMA
+522 AHSTGMITTKQMA
-535 TVGIII
+535 TVGIIL
-541 GVVGFILGYLMLIFV
+541 GVVGFVLGYLMLIFI

>member
-1 MSYFT
+1 MSYFH

-31 FVPTSFFG
+31 LVPTSFFG
-39 VNPETGL
+39 INPETL
-46 PLFTLTQQRVI
+46 EPIFTVTQQRVI

-93 LGFLI
+93 LGFLMT
-98 SGEGVGQLTNYKD
+98 EGVGKMTNYKD
-111 IMAAFA
+111 VMAAFA

-148 KPFGTNPKMVLLGV
+148 KPFGTNPKTVLLGV
-162 LLVIGVFSMFMSNT
+162 LLVIGIFSMFMSNT

-189 LATLPKDGGGRIALA
+189 LATLPKDGGGRISLA
-204 LAIPIAANIGGMG
+204 LAIPIAANLGGMG

-226 IALGAINDSL
+226 IALGALQEAGYN
-236 PADQQI
+236 I

-248 IRMVPYVIVM
+248 IRMVTYVIVM
-258 LLFAWL
+258 LLIAWFL
-264 LLLKLYPFK
+264 LTRLYPFK
-273 AKKIELKIEGQEVKA
+273 AKKIELKIEGAPIKT

-308 GEKWFGVNSNVVA
+308 FEGLFKVNSNIVA
-321 MIPFAVFSATGIMKA
+321 MIPFAVFSATGILKSRD
-336 KHLEHINWAVLWMV
+336 LEHINWAVLWMV

-360 NQTGLASTLIE
+360 NQTGLATTLIQT
-371 NIPFASWNAL
+371 IPFASWNSL
-381 VVMLAGG
+381 VVMLVGG

-414 GKALSGKSD
+414 GKAMAGN
-423 PANLP
+423 PAF
-428 DGGADGGAVVAD
+428 D
-440 TLSKADTLIPAAD
+440 T
-453 SVVASA
+453 
-459 DSVAVVSDSLAVA
+459 
-472 SDSLATA
+472 
-479 ATSAQEAAAY
+479 
-489 FEALGGVPA
+489 LGGVPSMIA
-498 LIIGVAICASLAM
+498 GVAICASLAM

-522 AHSTGMISTKQMA
+522 AHSTGMITTKQMA
-535 TVGIII
+535 VV
-541 GVVGFILGYLMLIFV
+541 GVVLGAIGMVLGYLMLIFI

>member
-1 MSYFT
+1 MAYFS

-11 MNLKRCLSFLVVC
+11 MNVKRCLSFLVVC
-24 VFTFFLA
+24 IFTFFLA
-31 FVPTSFFG
+31 LVPTSFFG
-39 VNPETGL
+39 VNPDTGL
-46 PLFTLTQQRVI
+46 PIFTLTQQRVI

-98 SGEGVGQLTNYKD
+98 AKENIGALTNYKD

-148 KPFGTNPKMVLLGV
+148 KPFGTNPKTVLLGV
-162 LLVIGVFSMFMSNT
+162 LLVIGIFSMFMSNT

-189 LATLPKDGGGRIALA
+189 LATLPKDGGGRISLA

-226 IALGAINDSL
+226 IALGAL
-236 PADQQI
+236 QEAGYAI
-242 TFVGWM
+242 TFAGWM
-248 IRMVPYVIVM
+248 LRMVPYVVLM
-258 LLFAWL
+258 LVIAWVL
-264 LLLKLYPFK
+264 LMKLYPFK
-273 AKKIELKIEGQEVKA
+273 AKSIELKIEGQEVKA

-308 GEKWFGVNSNVVA
+308 GEQWFKINSNIVA

-360 NQTGLASTLIE
+360 NQTGLASTLIKT
-371 NIPFASWNAL
+371 IPFASWNAL
-381 VVMLAGG
+381 VVMLVGG

-402 AANLVVPILIVV
+402 SANLVVPILIVV
-414 GKALSGKSD
+414 GKAMAGN
-423 PANLP
+423 P
-428 DGGADGGAVVAD
+428 G
-440 TLSKADTLIPAAD
+440 
-453 SVVASA
+453 
-459 DSVAVVSDSLAVA
+459 
-472 SDSLATA
+472 
-479 ATSAQEAAAY
+479 

-498 LIIGVAICASLAM
+498 MIIGVAICASLAM

-522 AHSTGMISTKQMA
+522 AHSTGMITTKQMA
-535 TVGIII
+535 VVGIIM
-541 GVVGFILGYLMLIFV
+541 GAVGLVLGYLMLIFI

>member
-1 MSYFT
+1 MSYFH

-31 FVPTSFFG
+31 LVPTSFYG
-39 VNPETGL
+39 VNPETL
-46 PLFTLTQQRVI
+46 EPIFTLTQQRVI

-78 VVAIVSI
+78 VVAIVAI

-93 LGFLI
+93 LGFLMMKENV
-98 SGEGVGQLTNYKD
+98 GEMTNYKS

-148 KPFGTNPKMVLLGV
+148 KPFGNKPKTVLLGV
-162 LLVIGVFSMFMSNT
+162 LLVIGIFSMFMSNT

-189 LATLPKDGGGRIALA
+189 LLTLPADGGGRISFA
-204 LAIPIAANIGGMG
+204 LAIPIAANLGGIG

-226 IALGAINDSL
+226 IALGALQEAGFN
-236 PADQQI
+236 I

-258 LLFAWL
+258 LLIAWFL
-264 LLLKLYPFK
+264 LTKMFPFK
-273 AKKIELKIEGQEVKA
+273 AKTIELKIEGAPVKV

-308 GEKWFGVNSNVVA
+308 FEGVIGVNSNIVA
-321 MIPFAVFSATGIMKA
+321 MIPFAVFSATGILKSRD
-336 KHLEHINWAVLWMV
+336 LEHINWAVLWMV

-360 NQTGLASTLIE
+360 NQTGLATTLI
-371 NIPFASWNAL
+371 NTIPFASWNAL
-381 VVMLAGG
+381 VVMLVGG
-388 FICYFLSNFISNSA
+388 LICYFLSNFISNSA

-414 GKALSGKSD
+414 GKAMAGN
-423 PANLP
+423 P
-428 DGGADGGAVVAD
+428 G
-440 TLSKADTLIPAAD
+440 
-453 SVVASA
+453 
-459 DSVAVVSDSLAVA
+459 
-472 SDSLATA
+472 
-479 ATSAQEAAAY
+479 
-489 FEALGGVPA
+489 FESLGGIPSMIA
-498 LIIGVAICASLAM
+498 GIAICASVAM

-522 AHSTGMISTKQMA
+522 AASTGMISTKQMA
-535 TVGIII
+535 TVGVILGVI
-541 GVVGFILGYLMLIFV
+541 GITLGYLMLIFI

>member
-11 MNLKRCLSFLVVC
+11 MNVKRCLSFLVVC

-31 FVPTSFFG
+31 LVPTSFYG
-39 VNPETGL
+39 VNPETL
-46 PLFTLTQQRVI
+46 EPIFTLTQQRVI
-57 AIFVFTAMMW
+57 AIFAFTAMMW

-78 VVAIVSI
+78 VVAIVAI

-93 LGFLI
+93 LGFLMSAENI
-98 SGEGVGQLTNYKD
+98 GELTNYKS

-137 GLDVQLAKVML
+137 GLDVQLAKIML
-148 KPFGTNPKMVLLGV
+148 KPFGTNPKTVLLGV
-162 LLVIGVFSMFMSNT
+162 LLVIGIFSMFMSNT

-189 LATLPKDGGGRIALA
+189 LATLPKDGGGRISLA
-204 LAIPIAANIGGMG
+204 LAIPIAANLGGMG

-226 IALGAINDSL
+226 IALGALQEAGYN
-236 PADQQI
+236 I
-242 TFVGWM
+242 TFAGWM
-248 IRMVPYVIVM
+248 LRMVPYVLVM
-258 LLFAWL
+258 LLFAWFL
-264 LLLKLYPFK
+264 LTKLYPFK
-273 AKKIELKIEGQEVKA
+273 AKKIELKIEGAPVKT

-308 GEKWFGVNSNVVA
+308 GESLFKVNSNIVA
-321 MIPFAVFSATGIMKA
+321 MIPFAVFSATGILKA
-336 KHLEHINWAVLWMV
+336 RDLEHINWAVLWMV

-360 NQTGLASTLIE
+360 NQTGLATTLI
-371 NIPFASWNAL
+371 NTIPFASWNAL
-381 VVMLAGG
+381 VVMLVGG

-402 AANLVVPILIVV
+402 SANLVVPILIVV
-414 GKALSGKSD
+414 GKAMSGNPS
-423 PANLP
+423 
-428 DGGADGGAVVAD
+428 
-440 TLSKADTLIPAAD
+440 
-453 SVVASA
+453 
-459 DSVAVVSDSLAVA
+459 
-472 SDSLATA
+472 
-479 ATSAQEAAAY
+479 

-498 LIIGVAICASLAM
+498 MIAGVAICASLAM

-522 AHSTGMISTKQMA
+522 AHSTGMITTKQMA

-541 GVVGFILGYLMLIFV
+541 GAVGFVLGYLMLIFI

>member
-1 MSYFT
+1 
-6 FLGHP
+6 

-31 FVPTSFFG
+31 LVPTSFFG
-39 VNPETGL
+39 VNPETL
-46 PLFTLTQQRVI
+46 EPIFTVTQQRVI

-93 LGFLI
+93 LGFLMT
-98 SGEGVGQLTNYKD
+98 EGVGKMTNYKD
-111 IMAAFA
+111 VMAAFA

-148 KPFGTNPKMVLLGV
+148 KPFGTNPKTVLLGV
-162 LLVIGVFSMFMSNT
+162 LLVIGIFSMFMSNT

-189 LATLPKDGGGRIALA
+189 LATLPQDGGGRISLA
-204 LAIPIAANIGGMG
+204 LAIPIAANLGGMG

-226 IALGAINDSL
+226 IALGAL
-236 PADQQI
+236 QEAGYAI
-242 TFVGWM
+242 TFAGWM
-248 IRMVPYVIVM
+248 LRMVPYVIVM
-258 LLFAWL
+258 LLIAWFL
-264 LLLKLYPFK
+264 LTKLYPFK
-273 AKKIELKIEGQEVKA
+273 AKSIELKIEGAPVKV

-308 GEKWFGVNSNVVA
+308 FESVFGVNSNIVA
-321 MIPFAVFSATGIMKA
+321 MIPFAVFSATGILKA
-336 KHLEHINWAVLWMV
+336 RDLEHINWAVLWMV

-360 NQTGLASTLIE
+360 NQTGLATTLIQ
-371 NIPFASWNAL
+371 NIPFASWNSL
-381 VVMLAGG
+381 VVMLVGG

-414 GKALSGKSD
+414 GKAMIGNPSFD
-423 PANLP
+423 
-428 DGGADGGAVVAD
+428 
-440 TLSKADTLIPAAD
+440 
-453 SVVASA
+453 
-459 DSVAVVSDSLAVA
+459 
-472 SDSLATA
+472 
-479 ATSAQEAAAY
+479 
-489 FEALGGVPA
+489 ALGGVPA
-498 LIIGVAICASLAM
+498 MIVGVAICASLAM

-522 AHSTGMISTKQMA
+522 AHSTGMITTKQMA
-535 TVGIII
+535 TVG
-541 GVVGFILGYLMLIFV
+541 VVLGAVGMLLGYLMLIFI

>member
-11 MNLKRCLSFLVVC
+11 MNYRRCISFLVVC

-31 FVPTSFFG
+31 LVPTSFYG
-39 VNPETGL
+39 VNPDTLE
-46 PLFTLTQQRVI
+46 PIFTLTQQRVI

-93 LGFLI
+93 LGFLMVKDNL
-98 SGEGVGQLTNYKD
+98 GELTNYKS

-148 KPFGTNPKMVLLGV
+148 KPFGKNPKTVLLGL
-162 LLVIGVFSMFMSNT
+162 LLVIGLFSMFMSNT

-189 LATLPKDGGGRIALA
+189 LATLPKDGGGRISLA
-204 LAIPIAANIGGMG
+204 LAIPIAANLGGMG

-226 IALGAINDSL
+226 IALGALQD
-236 PADQQI
+236 AGYAI

-248 IRMVPYVIVM
+248 LRMVPYVIVM
-258 LLFAWL
+258 LLIAWVL
-264 LLLKLYPFK
+264 LMKLYPFK
-273 AKKIELKIEGQEVKA
+273 AKSIEIKIEGAPVKT

-308 GEKWFGVNSNVVA
+308 GESLFKVNSNIVA
-321 MIPFAVFSATGIMKA
+321 MIPFAVFSATGILKA
-336 KHLEHINWAVLWMV
+336 RDLEHINWAVLWMV

-360 NQTGLASTLIE
+360 NQTGLASTLIQT
-371 NIPFASWNAL
+371 IPFACWNAI
-381 VVMLAGG
+381 VVMLVGG

-402 AANLVVPILIVV
+402 SANLVVPILIVV
-414 GKALSGKSD
+414 GKAMAGN
-423 PANLP
+423 PA
-428 DGGADGGAVVAD
+428 
-440 TLSKADTLIPAAD
+440 
-453 SVVASA
+453 
-459 DSVAVVSDSLAVA
+459 
-472 SDSLATA
+472 
-479 ATSAQEAAAY
+479 
-489 FEALGGVPA
+489 FEAVGGVPA
-498 LIIGVAICASLAM
+498 MIIGIAIAASLAM

-522 AHSTGMISTKQMA
+522 AHSTGMITTKQMA
-535 TVGIII
+535 TVGIIL
-541 GVVGFILGYLMLIFV
+541 GVVGFALGYLMLIFI

>member
-1 MSYFT
+1 MSYVT

-11 MNLKRCLSFLVVC
+11 MNVKRCLSFLVVC
-24 VFTFFLA
+24 IFTFFLA
-31 FVPTSFFG
+31 LVPTSFFG
-39 VNPETGL
+39 VNPDTLE
-46 PLFTLTQQRVI
+46 PIFTLTQQRVI

-98 SGEGVGQLTNYKD
+98 AKENVGALTNYKD
-111 IMAAFA
+111 VMAAFA

-148 KPFGTNPKMVLLGV
+148 KPFGTNPKTVLLGV
-162 LLVIGVFSMFMSNT
+162 LLVIGTFSMFMSNT

-189 LATLPKDGGGRIALA
+189 LATLPKDGGGRISLA

-226 IALGAINDSL
+226 IALGAL
-236 PADQQI
+236 QEAGYAV
-242 TFVGWM
+242 TFAGWM
-248 IRMVPYVIVM
+248 LRMVPYVILM
-258 LLFAWL
+258 LVIAWVL
-264 LLLKLYPFK
+264 LMKLYPFK
-273 AKKIELKIEGQEVKA
+273 AKSIELKIEGQEVKA

-308 GEKWFGVNSNVVA
+308 GEQWFKINSNIVA

-360 NQTGLASTLIE
+360 NQTGLASTLIKT
-371 NIPFASWNAL
+371 IPFASWNSL
-381 VVMLAGG
+381 VVMLVGG

-402 AANLVVPILIVV
+402 SANLVVPILIVV
-414 GKALSGKSD
+414 GKAMAGNPS
-423 PANLP
+423 
-428 DGGADGGAVVAD
+428 
-440 TLSKADTLIPAAD
+440 
-453 SVVASA
+453 
-459 DSVAVVSDSLAVA
+459 
-472 SDSLATA
+472 
-479 ATSAQEAAAY
+479 

-498 LIIGVAICASLAM
+498 MIIGVAICASLAM

-522 AHSTGMISTKQMA
+522 AHSTGMITTKQMA

-541 GVVGFILGYLMLIFV
+541 GAIGLVLGYLMLIFI